1 MSQKTLDAS
10 ELLPM
15 LEEMVND
22 LKEQRNQFSDFF
34 SYLGGERAWGWSRD
48 FLRGRTAS
56 NIERF
61 WLDAHRPFTILLR
74 RVIDDFE
81 DQLDTIK
88 EQLASEFYEQAM
100 VKETFLM
107 DELHDELNQLKTMAR
122 RHGEALDEIKG
133 EFSDIVTLPSFNY
146 ETIDQGLSNGQ
157 REVEDTTTLLHEK
170 DQQLKGG
177 MTQIAE
183 DITTMNTYVDH
194 IRGMI
199 SDGSVS
205 IHNYN
210 SVDLKFDDTYRNL
223 RTEIDKRRLEDAFA
237 IGGDFVDRANMLLG
251 TSQNMIAGA
260 SIAIGHYGTGSYD
273 KIAGK
278 FNPAHANSIYNTKWY
293 NGAKD
298 AINKGGSMARDAANR
313 VLSPEQMSRF
323 GQQIGHVKDGF
334 RYAGSALKT
343 GATMAAVDIASNKHV
358 RAFGEKVSNFK
369 VSGAVNHLAN
379 YDVLNK
385 TAARA
390 LGPIGWGLT
399 GINQYNEEFNNPANA
414 HKTDIEKGTRF
425 VTGTLVEGG
434 AATAGAIVGGAVGTL
449 IPIPGMTFV
458 GAAVGGIAGG
468 WVGNKVAPVAKDL
481 AESAVNGIQN
491 AAESVSGAVSKG
503 VETVS
508 NGIKD
513 GVGNLAAGVAG
524 WFS

>member
-1 MSQKTLDAS
+1 MSQKTLDAN

-22 LKEQRNQFSDFF
+22 LKEQKSQFSDFF
-34 SYLGGERAWGWSRD
+34 SYLRGERAWGWSRD

-88 EQLASEFYEQAM
+88 KELANEFYEQAM

-133 EFSDIVTLPSFNY
+133 EFSDVVTLPSFHY
-146 ETIDQGLSNGQ
+146 ETIDQGLSNAQ

-177 MTQIAE
+177 MTQIAQ

-194 IRGMI
+194 IRGLI

-210 SVDLKFDDTYRNL
+210 SIDLKFDDTYRNL
-223 RTEIDKRRLEDAFA
+223 KGEIEKRRFEDGLG
-237 IGGDFVDRANMLLG
+237 IGSKVVGGAN
-251 TSQNMIAGA
+251 TVIDTTQNMVAGA
-260 SIAIGHYGTGSYD
+260 SIAIGHYGTGSYHQ
-273 KIAGK
+273 IVGK
-278 FNPAHANSIYNTKWY
+278 FNPAYENSIYNTKWY
-293 NGAKD
+293 NGAKET
-298 AINKGGSMARDAANR
+298 INKGGSMARDAANR
-313 VLSPEQMSRF
+313 VFSPEHMTRF
-323 GQQIGHVKDGF
+323 NQQVTNVKDGF
-334 RYAGSALKT
+334 RYAGNAVKT

-358 RAFGEKVSNFK
+358 KAIGEKLSNFK
-369 VSGAVNHLAN
+369 VSGAANHMAK

-468 WVGNKVAPVAKDL
+468 WVGSKVAPVAKDL